1 MLDKYMCTDKCPC
14 KDYKEDGKES
24 TADYR
29 KNPAIMTKKSRSF
42 DKMIFTKGGFKSFDD
57 CYEAWE
63 KKAENDP
70 SIDLA

>member
-1 MLDKYMCTDKCPC
+1 MCTDKCPC

-42 DKMIFTKGGFKSFDD
+42 DKMIFT
-57 CYEAWE
+57 
-63 KKAENDP
+63 
-70 SIDLA
+70 